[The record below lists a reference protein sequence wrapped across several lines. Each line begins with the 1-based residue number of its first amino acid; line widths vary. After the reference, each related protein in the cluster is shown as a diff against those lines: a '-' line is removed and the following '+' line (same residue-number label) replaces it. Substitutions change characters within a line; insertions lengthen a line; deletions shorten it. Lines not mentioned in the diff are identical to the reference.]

1 MLDNLPHDQAFSQL
15 IVNQMDTYAQK
26 CQSWYKALVSR
37 SQKTASGRGLKAPA
51 VWAEAD
57 AMEDLIARLVQLDP
71 NDHENIKMAIEE
83 EVALLIEAAEADE
96 PLDQADMI
104 QDKKSIVSLCLLYT
118 SMKWLATKT
127 AQLRHISDRASDPNS
142 AESSGQRHNR
152 RWTQLSSSEP
162 RPEGVRVYLPLSA
175 ETAAFVSPSPNPTP
189 FLLTR
194 P

>member
-37 SQKTASGRGLKAPA
+37 SQQTASGRELKAPA

-57 AMEDLIARLVQLDP
+57 AMEDLIVRLVQIDP
-71 NDHENIKMAIEE
+71 TDNEAMSKAIQE
-83 EVALLIEAAEADE
+83 EVALLIEATEADE

-127 AQLRHISDRASDPNS
+127 AQLRHISDRASDPNN

-162 RPEGVRVYLPLSA
+162 RPEGAPVYLPLSA
-175 ETAAFVSPSPNPTP
+175 ETAA
-189 FLLTR
+189 
-194 P
+194 